1 MRFQKILYLFMFNLI
16 VFTGCGTQIGNESD
30 LATEVTQVEE
40 ELVEPVEPTLL
51 IWSYTDE
58 FLTELDDFEREQSC
72 KIEFELIEINNFEKM
87 VATRIDEGE
96 KPDIIISD
104 YESIMGDTLEKYILP
119 LNDFSRDYQIDRYLN
134 ENMLARSYDKTGKM
148 RGLSY
153 HMTPIAVFYRRS
165 LARQVLGTDD
175 PQEIAKYYTT
185 VDAIYELGL
194 RLKEHEI
201 ELVPDPYALRH
212 FAPPASVEEN
222 HMEVDLDQW
231 RNYLTTVNNIKRNK
245 LTPFYVEWSKEW
257 FGGMRENVFSYILPN
272 WGLSQILFMSAEETS
287 GDWAIVRGPYSREWG
302 GTWLSMTQV
311 GQENQLAEKFFE
323 YVLLDEDHQKNWI
336 GDSYHISSHNLV
348 QQSQTYTDGNSF
360 LGGQDYHQTF
370 KYIIDSGLEQSTKD
384 RFLEDITIRYINDE
398 FHTIDEVIDVL
409 DESS

>member
-1 MRFQKILYLFMFNLI
+1 MRFHKILCFFIFSLI
-16 VFTGCGTQIGNESD
+16 VSGCGIKIGTQTD

-58 FLTELDDFEREQSC
+58 FLTELDAFEREQSC

-119 LNDFSRDYQIDRYLN
+119 LNDFSRGYQIDRYLN

-165 LARQVLGTDD
+165 LARQVLGSDD

-245 LTPFYVEWSKEW
+245 LTPFYVEWSKDW